1 MTKHSTLLYW
11 IDDFDSNSSNYS
23 AKIDE
28 LLNDDFLYTFFN
40 PLIFDPGDDLVKQV
54 LMKATL

>member
-11 IDDFDSNSSNYS
+11 IDDFDSNSSDYS

-28 LLNDDFLYTFFN
+28 LFNDDFLDAFFN
-40 PLIFDPGDDLVKQV
+40 PLIFDPGDNLVKQA